1 MLLNLAVI
9 AFWFALLFSV
19 AATVLYAYHF
29 LTKRPA
35 YSWYATFLTG
45 AAFLTLTASIGMR
58 SVAEDGTRLDGPNTL
73 ILAAWALLLVYFLV
87 EHLIKLKLYGVL
99 LVPAGALAMTISAL
113 LKAAGRSAVELSPL
127 IQDWKIG
134 IHVFLIMFANAGF
147 IISGVAAALYLV
159 QERQL
164 KQRKSS
170 MLFKRLPSL
179 PNIDLLSRRAAAFA
193 FPGYTAGLL
202 LGVIRA
208 IETDPPGWWADPR
221 VMLAGVVWATFATYL
236 VLHYTERA
244 SARATARLAVLGMAL
259 VIALAII
266 ARTVP
271 AGFHIFGV

>member
-9 AFWFALLFSV
+9 AFWFALAFSV

-45 AAFLTLTASIGMR
+45 AAFLTLTASIGLR

-73 ILAAWALLLVYFLV
+73 ILLAWALLLVYFVV
-87 EHLIKLKLYGVL
+87 EHLIKLKLYGAV
-99 LVPAGALAMTISAL
+99 LVPAASVAMTISAL
-113 LKAAGRSAVELSPL
+113 LKAMGRSAVELSPL

-147 IISGVAAALYLV
+147 IVCGVAAALYLV

-164 KQRKSS
+164 KHHRTS

-202 LGVIRA
+202 LGVLRA

-221 VMLAGVVWATFATYL
+221 VMLAGVVWAVFASYL

-244 SARATARLAVLGMAL
+244 SARATARLAVVGTVL
-259 VIALAII
+259 VLALAVV